1 MIIVIGQE
9 DSMSI
14 QAVSFG
20 KQAVTK
26 NGNAYE
32 KTNLGSKIGALAG
45 AGFATYSGVKSV
57 KALKN
62 LKASHLGQLYKATLA
77 NLPEEV
83 KTFFPKFKEYA
94 TDMIKSIKITL
105 VPIIAVTSVLTILLG
120 FGLGKIGDAIVNKV
134 RANKADAQNV

>member
-1 MIIVIGQE
+1 
-9 DSMSI
+9 MSI

-32 KTNLGSKIGALAG
+32 KTNLGGKIGATVG
-45 AGFATYSGVKSV
+45 AGYATYSGIKAVKT
-57 KALKN
+57 LKN
-62 LKASHLGQLYKATLA
+62 LKASNLGQLYRATLA
-77 NLPEEV
+77 NLPEEA

-94 TDMIKSIKITL
+94 TNMIKGIKIAS
-105 VPIIAVTSVLTILLG
+105 VPIIAITSALTILLG

-134 RANKADAQNV
+134 RANKADAQNA